1 VGRGAIY
8 LGMVNRKDM
17 TYKTFQFDFKE
28 LKLTVD
34 QVERVMGYKEGE
46 SHEHVS
52 DLVSEVMK
60 EAETMSKIKAEYKIF
75 DKINFNN
82 QEKSV
87 EINTLSFNIK
97 KIVYGQIKKSEM
109 AAIFLCT
116 AGEEIGI
123 RRKKAMKNGDLL
135 KGYIYDVV
143 GREIV
148 EAAADLMQNELETT
162 MMNKGNKVTN
172 RFSPGYCG
180 WDVVEQHK
188 LFQLMPY
195 NFCGIRLTPSAL
207 MDPVKSVSGIIGIG
221 EYVKRLPYT
230 CSLCDMKDCMYRR
243 TKA

>member
-1 VGRGAIY
+1 
-8 LGMVNRKDM
+8 MVFMK
-17 TYKTFQFDFKE
+17 YKTFQFDFKD

-34 QVERVMGYKEGE
+34 QIDRVMGYKEGE
-46 SHEHVS
+46 SHEHIS

-60 EAETMSKIKAEYKIF
+60 ETETMSNIKAEYRIF
-75 DKINFNN
+75 DKIRFNAD
-82 QEKSV
+82 EKSI
-87 EINTLSFNIK
+87 EINSTTFNIK
-97 KIVYGQIKKSEM
+97 KIVYGQIKKSEI

-123 RRKKAMKNGDLL
+123 RSRKAMKTGDLL

-143 GREIV
+143 GSEIV
-148 EAAADLMQNELETT
+148 EAAADLMQNELEKT
-162 MMNKGNKVTN
+162 MLSSGKKITN

-188 LFQLMPY
+188 LFSLMTD

-207 MDPVKSVSGIIGIG
+207 MDPVKSISGIIGIG
-221 EYVKRLPYT
+221 ENVKHLPYT

-243 TKA
+243 KA